1 MRETFEI
8 IQTGMTAFLVQAGA
22 ALLIAFS
29 VDIIDYEEFLITY
42 ELNMSREIFLAFF
55 FLINSIFFF

>member
-1 MRETFEI
+1 MWETFEI

-55 FLINSIFFF
+55 F

>member
-1 MRETFEI
+1 MLSTP
-8 IQTGMTAFLVQAGA
+8 GMTAFLVEMGA
-22 ALLIAFS
+22 APLIAFS

-42 ELNMSREIFLAFF
+42 ELNMSREIFLS